1 MKSKE
6 LNDLMITNNLVID
19 KYFGYITF
27 NFTTNKKTSLNT
39 IYQFTLND
47 NQMLKIEFKEVLL
60 PNNN

>member
-1 MKSKE
+1 
-6 LNDLMITNNLVID
+6 MITNNLVID